1 MIYIVDY
8 RLGSKYVSDFGE
20 KHPFVSRLSEQLLR
34 SSLNILNETCENN
47 CLGTPLLFKFFN
59 HKRIF
64 FHKFNTARNLFV
76 FADFFVRIQENT
88 DQKSSK
94 YGYFPRSVIFIL
106 GT

>member
-47 CLGTPLLFKFFN
+47 CLGTPLLF
-59 HKRIF
+59 
-64 FHKFNTARNLFV
+64 
-76 FADFFVRIQENT
+76 
-88 DQKSSK
+88 
-94 YGYFPRSVIFIL
+94 
-106 GT
+106 